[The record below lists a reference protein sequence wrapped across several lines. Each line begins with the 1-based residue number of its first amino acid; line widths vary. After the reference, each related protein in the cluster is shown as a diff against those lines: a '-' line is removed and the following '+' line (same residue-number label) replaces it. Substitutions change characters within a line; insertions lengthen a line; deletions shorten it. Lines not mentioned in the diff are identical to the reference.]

1 MERVAGLE
9 ALMGLRW
16 VMEVGPSE
24 STPELPGESGQPALL
39 STQLPT
45 PPLTGEMFLLVT
57 KRRIFFPIFNI
68 LS

>member
-45 PPLTGEMFLLVT
+45 PPLREKQQEKTWNDSQRLRL
-57 KRRIFFPIFNI
+57 
-68 LS
+68 

>member
-1 MERVAGLE
+1 MAGLE
-9 ALMGLRW
+9 ALMGLRR

-24 STPELPGESGQPALL
+24 STPELPGESDQPVLL

-45 PPLTGEMFLLVT
+45 LLLTGELFLLVT
-57 KRRIFFPIFNI
+57 KRIFFPFFNI

>member
-1 MERVAGLE
+1 MDRVAGLE
-9 ALMGLRW
+9 ALMGLRR

-24 STPELPGESGQPALL
+24 STPELPGESDQPVLL

-45 PPLTGEMFLLVT
+45 LLLTGELFLLVT
-57 KRRIFFPIFNI
+57 KRRIFFPFFNI